1 MYKFLI
7 LILFFVNT
15 LFSSVLEDDLKVLND
30 LGLESSFLSEKSLL
44 DTFDE
49 YSSSYNISYYNNM
62 LRKSSL
68 NAQIVKTEI
77 KNENLPDAVFFIP
90 LLESSFV
97 NQTRGKNSPAG
108 LWQIMPQTA
117 KNLRLRNDES
127 IDERLDLIKS
137 TDAASSY
144 LRKYYKKLNKWY
156 LAILAYNSGEGN
168 VVEGIARSALDRY
181 LEFNPNMN
189 DNQSIKNYKK
199 MLSDYRIT
207 KTGFSNL
214 YNIYDKFRTSYSFE
228 YLVKNNK
235 QNKYLAESSIT
246 YIRKI
251 IAFSMIA
258 NRDLFKSIDNKA
270 KYSLEKVKA
279 PKGLQLKSLANAVNM
294 DYNEFRNLNKHIKKE
309 TLPTDSK
316 SYNIY
321 IPQSKLELY
330 NQRIITVKPIK
341 ENIVDTKVVE
351 TKKTTKVNNENI
363 KQNKTV
369 EVKKEVKKADKPII
383 HIVKKGD
390 SFETISKKY
399 KVDLNKLKNDNNKK
413 SNLIK
418 IGDKIEIYK

>member
-1 MYKFLI
+1 MYKFFI
-7 LILFFVNT
+7 LLLFLVNT
-15 LFSSVLEDDLKVLND
+15 LFANFLEDDLKILKD

-44 DTFDE
+44 ATFDE
-49 YSSSYNISYYNNM
+49 YSSSYNINYYNNL

-68 NAQIVKTEI
+68 NVQIVKNEI
-77 KNENLPDAVFFIP
+77 QNENLPDAVFFIP
-90 LLESSFV
+90 LLEASFV
-97 NQTRGKNSPAG
+97 NQERGKNSPAG
-108 LWQIMPQTA
+108 LWQIMPLTA

-144 LRKYYKKLNKWY
+144 LKKYYKKLDKWY

-168 VVEGIARSALDRY
+168 VAEGVARSALDRY
-181 LEFNPNMN
+181 LELNPNMN
-189 DNQSIKNYKK
+189 NTPSINNYKK

-207 KTGFSNL
+207 KRGFSNL
-214 YNIYDKFRTSYSFE
+214 YDVYNRFESSYSFE

-235 QNKYLAESSIT
+235 ENKYLAESSIT
-246 YIRKI
+246 YMKKL

-258 NRDLFKSIDNKA
+258 NRDLFKSIDKKA
-270 KYSLEKVKA
+270 KYTLEKVKA
-279 PKGLQLKSLANAVNM
+279 PKGIQLRSLSNAINM

-321 IPQSKLELY
+321 IPQNKLELY
-330 NQRIITVKPIK
+330 NQRIVTIKPIK
-341 ENIVDTKVVE
+341 ENVINTKIVE
-351 TKKTTKVNNENI
+351 TKKTNI
-363 KQNKTV
+363 TN
-369 EVKKEVKKADKPII
+369 KPII
-383 HIVKKGD
+383 YIIKKGD
-390 SFETISKKY
+390 SFESISKKY
-399 KVDLNKLKNDNNKK
+399 KVDLKKLKSDNNKK

>member
-1 MYKFLI
+1 M
-7 LILFFVNT
+7 
-15 LFSSVLEDDLKVLND
+15 
-30 LGLESSFLSEKSLL
+30 
-44 DTFDE
+44 
-49 YSSSYNISYYNNM
+49 
-62 LRKSSL
+62 RKSSL

-117 KNLRLRNDES
+117 KNLRLRNDEY

-144 LRKYYKKLNKWY
+144 LKKYYKKLNKWY

-168 VVEGIARSALDRY
+168 VAEGIARSALDRY

-207 KTGFSNL
+207 KKGFSNL
-214 YNIYDKFRTSYSFE
+214 YIIFDKFESSYSLE

-246 YIRKI
+246 YLKKL
-251 IAFSMIA
+251 IAFSMID
-258 NRDLFKSIDNKA
+258 NRNLFKSIDNKSR
-270 KYSLEKVKA
+270 YTLEKVKA
-279 PKGLQLKSLANAVNM
+279 PKGLQLKSLANAVNI

-309 TLPTDSK
+309 TLPNDSK

-321 IPQSKLELY
+321 IPQNKLELY
-330 NQRIITVKPIK
+330 NQRIMNIKPIK
-341 ENIVDTKVVE
+341 ENVIDTKVVE
-351 TKKTTKVNNENI
+351 NKKTNKSNNENT
-363 KQNKTV
+363 KQKKVV
-369 EVKKEVKKADKPII
+369 EVKKTNKAII

-390 SFETISKKY
+390 SLESISKKY
-399 KVDLNKLKNDNNKK
+399 KVDLKKLKSDNNKK
-413 SNLIK
+413 SNLIN

>member
-117 KNLRLRNDES
+117 KSLKLRNDES

-144 LRKYYKKLNKWY
+144 LKRYYKKLNKWY

-168 VVEGIARSALDRY
+168 VAEGIARSALDRY
-181 LEFNPNMN
+181 LEFNPHME
-189 DNQSIKNYKK
+189 DNQTIRNYKK
-199 MLSDYRIT
+199 MLSYYRIT

-214 YNIYDKFRTSYSFE
+214 YDIYDKFETSYSFE

-235 QNKYLAESSIT
+235 EKKYLE
-246 YIRKI
+246 
-251 IAFSMIA
+251 
-258 NRDLFKSIDNKA
+258 
-270 KYSLEKVKA
+270 
-279 PKGLQLKSLANAVNM
+279 
-294 DYNEFRNLNKHIKKE
+294 
-309 TLPTDSK
+309 
-316 SYNIY
+316 
-321 IPQSKLELY
+321 
-330 NQRIITVKPIK
+330 
-341 ENIVDTKVVE
+341 
-351 TKKTTKVNNENI
+351 
-363 KQNKTV
+363 
-369 EVKKEVKKADKPII
+369 
-383 HIVKKGD
+383 
-390 SFETISKKY
+390 
-399 KVDLNKLKNDNNKK
+399 
-413 SNLIK
+413 
-418 IGDKIEIYK
+418 IGRAHV

>member
-1 MYKFLI
+1 MYKFFI
-7 LILFFVNT
+7 LILFLVNT
-15 LFSSVLEDDLKVLND
+15 LSANVSEDDLKILKD
-30 LGLESSFLSEKSLL
+30 LDIESSFISEKSLL

-49 YSSSYNISYYNNM
+49 YSSSYNISYYNNI

-108 LWQIMPQTA
+108 LWQIMPETA
-117 KNLRLRNDES
+117 KNLRLRNDEY

-144 LRKYYKKLNKWY
+144 LKKYYKKLNKWY

-168 VVEGIARSALDRY
+168 VAEGIARSALDRY

-189 DNQSIKNYKK
+189 DNQSIRNYKK

-207 KTGFSNL
+207 KKGFSNL
-214 YNIYDKFRTSYSFE
+214 YIIFDKFESSYSLE

-246 YIRKI
+246 YLKKL
-251 IAFSMIA
+251 IAFSMID
-258 NRDLFKSIDNKA
+258 NRNLFKSIDNKSR
-270 KYSLEKVKA
+270 YTLEKVKA

-309 TLPTDSK
+309 TLPNDSK

-321 IPQSKLELY
+321 IPQNKLELY
-330 NQRIITVKPIK
+330 NQRIMNIKPIK
-341 ENIVDTKVVE
+341 ENVIDTKVVE
-351 TKKTTKVNNENI
+351 NKKTNKSNNENT
-363 KQNKTV
+363 KQNKVV
-369 EVKKEVKKADKPII
+369 EVKKTNKAII

-390 SFETISKKY
+390 SLESISKKY
-399 KVDLNKLKNDNNKK
+399 KVDLKKLKSDNNKK
-413 SNLIK
+413 SNLIN

>member
-1 MYKFLI
+1 MYKFFI
-7 LILFFVNT
+7 LILFLVNT
-15 LFSSVLEDDLKVLND
+15 LSANVSEDDLKILKD
-30 LGLESSFLSEKSLL
+30 LDIESSFISEKSLL

-49 YSSSYNISYYNNM
+49 YSSSYNISYYNNI

-117 KNLRLRNDES
+117 KNLRLRNDEY

-144 LRKYYKKLNKWY
+144 LKKYYKKLNKWY

-168 VVEGIARSALDRY
+168 VAEGIARSALDRY

-207 KTGFSNL
+207 KKGFSNL
-214 YNIYDKFRTSYSFE
+214 YIIFDKFESSYSLE

-246 YIRKI
+246 YLKKL
-251 IAFSMIA
+251 IAFSMID
-258 NRDLFKSIDNKA
+258 NRNLFKSIDNKSR
-270 KYSLEKVKA
+270 YTLEKVKA
-279 PKGLQLKSLANAVNM
+279 PKGLQLKSLANAVNI

-309 TLPTDSK
+309 TLPNDSK

-321 IPQSKLELY
+321 IPQNKLELY
-330 NQRIITVKPIK
+330 NQRIMNIKPIK
-341 ENIVDTKVVE
+341 ENVIDTKVVE
-351 TKKTTKVNNENI
+351 NKKTNKSNNENT
-363 KQNKTV
+363 KQKKVV
-369 EVKKEVKKADKPII
+369 EVKKTNKAII

-390 SFETISKKY
+390 SLESISKKY
-399 KVDLNKLKNDNNKK
+399 KVDLKKLKSDNNKK
-413 SNLIK
+413 SNLIN

>member
-144 LRKYYKKLNKWY
+144 LRKYYKK
-156 LAILAYNSGEGN
+156 
-168 VVEGIARSALDRY
+168 
-181 LEFNPNMN
+181 
-189 DNQSIKNYKK
+189 
-199 MLSDYRIT
+199 
-207 KTGFSNL
+207 
-214 YNIYDKFRTSYSFE
+214 
-228 YLVKNNK
+228 
-235 QNKYLAESSIT
+235 
-246 YIRKI
+246 
-251 IAFSMIA
+251 
-258 NRDLFKSIDNKA
+258 
-270 KYSLEKVKA
+270 
-279 PKGLQLKSLANAVNM
+279 
-294 DYNEFRNLNKHIKKE
+294 
-309 TLPTDSK
+309 
-316 SYNIY
+316 
-321 IPQSKLELY
+321 
-330 NQRIITVKPIK
+330 
-341 ENIVDTKVVE
+341 
-351 TKKTTKVNNENI
+351 
-363 KQNKTV
+363 
-369 EVKKEVKKADKPII
+369 
-383 HIVKKGD
+383 
-390 SFETISKKY
+390 
-399 KVDLNKLKNDNNKK
+399 
-413 SNLIK
+413 
-418 IGDKIEIYK
+418 

>member
-1 MYKFLI
+1 MYKFFI
-7 LILFFVNT
+7 LLLFLVNT
-15 LFSSVLEDDLKVLND
+15 LFANFLEDDLKILKD

-44 DTFDE
+44 ATFDE
-49 YSSSYNISYYNNM
+49 YSSSYNINYYNNL

-68 NAQIVKTEI
+68 NVQIVKNEI
-77 KNENLPDAVFFIP
+77 QNENLPDAVFFIP
-90 LLESSFV
+90 LLEASFV
-97 NQTRGKNSPAG
+97 NQERGKNSPAG
-108 LWQIMPQTA
+108 LWQIMPLTA

-144 LRKYYKKLNKWY
+144 LKKYYKKLDKWY

-168 VVEGIARSALDRY
+168 VAEGVARSALDRY
-181 LEFNPNMN
+181 LELNPNMN
-189 DNQSIKNYKK
+189 NTPSINNYKK

-207 KTGFSNL
+207 KRGFSNL
-214 YNIYDKFRTSYSFE
+214 YDVYNRFESSYSFE

-235 QNKYLAESSIT
+235 ENKYLAESSIT
-246 YIRKI
+246 YMKKL

-258 NRDLFKSIDNKA
+258 NRDLFKSIDKKA
-270 KYSLEKVKA
+270 KYTLEKVKA
-279 PKGLQLKSLANAVNM
+279 PKGIQLRSLSNAINM

-321 IPQSKLELY
+321 IPQNKLELY
-330 NQRIITVKPIK
+330 NQRIVTIKPIK
-341 ENIVDTKVVE
+341 ENVINTKIVE
-351 TKKTTKVNNENI
+351 TNI
-363 KQNKTV
+363 TNKQ
-369 EVKKEVKKADKPII
+369 II
-383 HIVKKGD
+383 YIIKKGD
-390 SFETISKKY
+390 SFESISKKY
-399 KVDLNKLKNDNNKK
+399 KVDLKKLKSDNNKK

>member
-1 MYKFLI
+1 MYKFFI
-7 LILFFVNT
+7 LLLFLVNT
-15 LFSSVLEDDLKVLND
+15 LFANVLEDDLKILKD

-44 DTFDE
+44 ATFDE
-49 YSSSYNISYYNNM
+49 YSSSYNINYYNNL

-68 NAQIVKTEI
+68 NVQIVKNEI
-77 KNENLPDAVFFIP
+77 QNENLPDAVFFIP
-90 LLESSFV
+90 LLEASFV
-97 NQTRGKNSPAG
+97 NQERGKNSPAG
-108 LWQIMPQTA
+108 LWQIMPLTA

-144 LRKYYKKLNKWY
+144 LKKYYKKLDKWY

-168 VVEGIARSALDRY
+168 VAEGVARSALDRY
-181 LEFNPNMN
+181 LELNPNMN
-189 DNQSIKNYKK
+189 NTPSINNYKK

-207 KTGFSNL
+207 KRGFSNL
-214 YNIYDKFRTSYSFE
+214 YDVYNRFESSYSFE

-235 QNKYLAESSIT
+235 ENKYLAESSIT
-246 YIRKI
+246 YMKKL

-258 NRDLFKSIDNKA
+258 NRDLFKSIDKKA
-270 KYSLEKVKA
+270 KYTLEKVKA
-279 PKGLQLKSLANAVNM
+279 PKGIQLRSLSNAINM

-321 IPQSKLELY
+321 IPQNKLELY
-330 NQRIITVKPIK
+330 NQRIVTIKPIK
-341 ENIVDTKVVE
+341 ENVINTKIVE
-351 TKKTTKVNNENI
+351 TKKTNI
-363 KQNKTV
+363 TN
-369 EVKKEVKKADKPII
+369 KPII
-383 HIVKKGD
+383 YIIKKGD
-390 SFETISKKY
+390 SFESISKKY
-399 KVDLNKLKNDNNKK
+399 KVDLKKLKSDNNKK

>member
-1 MYKFLI
+1 MYKFFI
-7 LILFFVNT
+7 LILFLVNT
-15 LFSSVLEDDLKVLND
+15 LSANVSEDDLKILKD
-30 LGLESSFLSEKSLL
+30 LDIESSFISEKSLL

-49 YSSSYNISYYNNM
+49 YSSSYNISYYNNI

-108 LWQIMPQTA
+108 LWQIMPETA
-117 KNLRLRNDES
+117 KNLRLRNDEY

-144 LRKYYKKLNKWY
+144 LKKYYKKLNKWY

-168 VVEGIARSALDRY
+168 VAEGIARSALDRY

-207 KTGFSNL
+207 KKGFSNL
-214 YNIYDKFRTSYSFE
+214 YIIFDKFESSYSLE

-246 YIRKI
+246 YLKKL
-251 IAFSMIA
+251 IAFSMID
-258 NRDLFKSIDNKA
+258 NRNLFKSIDNKSR
-270 KYSLEKVKA
+270 YTLEKVKA

-309 TLPTDSK
+309 TLPNDSK

-321 IPQSKLELY
+321 IPQNKLELY
-330 NQRIITVKPIK
+330 NQRIMNIKPIK
-341 ENIVDTKVVE
+341 ENVIDTKVVE
-351 TKKTTKVNNENI
+351 NKKTNKSNNENT
-363 KQNKTV
+363 KQNKVV
-369 EVKKEVKKADKPII
+369 EVKKTNKAII

-390 SFETISKKY
+390 SLESISKKY
-399 KVDLNKLKNDNNKK
+399 KVDLKKLKSDNNKK
-413 SNLIK
+413 SNLIN

>member
-1 MYKFLI
+1 MYKFFI
-7 LILFFVNT
+7 LILFLVNT
-15 LFSSVLEDDLKVLND
+15 LSANVSEDDLKILKD
-30 LGLESSFLSEKSLL
+30 LDIESSFISEKSLL

-49 YSSSYNISYYNNM
+49 YSSSYNISYYNNI

-77 KNENLPDAVFFIP
+77 KN
-90 LLESSFV
+90 V

-108 LWQIMPQTA
+108 LWQIMPETA
-117 KNLRLRNDES
+117 KNLRLRNDEY

-144 LRKYYKKLNKWY
+144 LKKYYKKLNKWY

-168 VVEGIARSALDRY
+168 VAEGIARSALDRY

-189 DNQSIKNYKK
+189 DNQSIRNYKK

-207 KTGFSNL
+207 KKGFSNL
-214 YNIYDKFRTSYSFE
+214 YIIFDKFESSYSLE

-246 YIRKI
+246 YLKKL
-251 IAFSMIA
+251 IAFSMID
-258 NRDLFKSIDNKA
+258 NRNLFKSIDNKSR
-270 KYSLEKVKA
+270 YTLEKVKA

-309 TLPTDSK
+309 TLPNDSK

-321 IPQSKLELY
+321 IPQNKLELY
-330 NQRIITVKPIK
+330 NQRIMNIKPIK
-341 ENIVDTKVVE
+341 ENVIDTKVVE
-351 TKKTTKVNNENI
+351 NKKTNKSNNENT
-363 KQNKTV
+363 KQNKV
-369 EVKKEVKKADKPII
+369 IEVKKTNKAII

-390 SFETISKKY
+390 SLESISKKY
-399 KVDLNKLKNDNNKK
+399 KVDLKKLKSDNNKK
-413 SNLIK
+413 SNLIN